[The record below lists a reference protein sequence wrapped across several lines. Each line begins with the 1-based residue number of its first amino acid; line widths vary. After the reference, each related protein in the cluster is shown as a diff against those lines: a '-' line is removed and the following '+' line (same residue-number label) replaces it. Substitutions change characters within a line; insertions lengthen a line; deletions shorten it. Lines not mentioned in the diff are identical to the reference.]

1 MRKTFGSAMRLH
13 RRRAARPAHRH
24 RAHHPIPKIL
34 DPHSP
39 DEGAIFSAF
48 AAVLTPRAQ
57 AFLAEWQLR
66 RWPSSQKYGHL
77 PSIRRSRN
85 ELTRSSMPLHSWETW
100 LLEIPL
106 SHPRNDLQI
115 DAVLGYAFRTPNL
128 LPRVKRQAIGTP
140 DRRAKGTPLGRRTG
154 LSR

>member
-48 AAVLTPRAQ
+48 AAVL
-57 AFLAEWQLR
+57 
-66 RWPSSQKYGHL
+66 S
-77 PSIRRSRN
+77 
-85 ELTRSSMPLHSWETW
+85 
-100 LLEIPL
+100 
-106 SHPRNDLQI
+106 
-115 DAVLGYAFRTPNL
+115 
-128 LPRVKRQAIGTP
+128 
-140 DRRAKGTPLGRRTG
+140 
-154 LSR
+154 